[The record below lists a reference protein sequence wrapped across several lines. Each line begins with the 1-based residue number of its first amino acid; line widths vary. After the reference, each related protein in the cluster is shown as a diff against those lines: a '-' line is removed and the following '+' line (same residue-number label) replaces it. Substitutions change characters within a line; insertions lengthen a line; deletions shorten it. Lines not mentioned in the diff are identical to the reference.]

1 MNNTRRR
8 SKIITRPA
16 RFLLESACQVTLQC
30 NVYCSQGSRVR
41 VGPKFSVFGFGPV
54 RSAISNFPDSGPRN
68 LVLGPAGS
76 GTLVPGCSVFDE
88 NSEFLDISE
97 NDLASY

>member
-1 MNNTRRR
+1 M
-8 SKIITRPA
+8 SYI
-16 RFLLESACQVTLQC
+16 LCQVTLQFVC
-30 NVYCSQGSRVR
+30 CSQRSSVR
-41 VGPKFSVFGFGPV
+41 VVPTFSVFGFGPV

-68 LVLGPAGS
+68 LVLGPTGS
-76 GTLVPGCSVFDE
+76 DPLVPGCSVFDE